1 MWWRTYAVMTIDAQI
16 LDVVQEYLRAV
27 NRAGI
32 HAVHGVVFGSYARGE
47 ARPESDIG
55 LLVVAPEFDAG
66 RDRSLIDT
74 LWIQR
79 IYTDSR
85 IEPIP
90 CGVRQWEED
99 DSSAIIEVAR
109 REGVVVLYEPQAA

>member
-1 MWWRTYAVMTIDAQI
+1 MTIDAQI

-32 HAVHGVVFGSYARGE
+32 HAVRGVVFGSYARGE
-47 ARPESDIG
+47 ARADSDIDLVVVAADFDPVPDWDLVG
-55 LLVVAPEFDAG
+55 LLW
-66 RDRSLIDT
+66 R
-74 LWIQR
+74 QR
-79 IYTDSR
+79 AHADSR